1 MHSGHTSIVIR
12 HFIVFFLWHFSRNFE
27 WEKDWNGLTFN
38 KSQPWLLL
46 LQKFSSEQQKDVE
59 VPPPSK
65 LSAFEPLTRSIVQ
78 EGAAEKNLVCG
89 VVKGFCWWH
98 PWRFHGTLP
107 VPYASRSRNLTVPRL
122 GRIEKVDRPPDIS
135 RNPKI
140 PKRCCT

>member
-1 MHSGHTSIVIR
+1 
-12 HFIVFFLWHFSRNFE
+12 L
-27 WEKDWNGLTFN
+27 NGLTFN

-89 VVKGFCWWH
+89 VVKGFC
-98 PWRFHGTLP
+98 
-107 VPYASRSRNLTVPRL
+107 
-122 GRIEKVDRPPDIS
+122 
-135 RNPKI
+135 
-140 PKRCCT
+140 